1 MFLRSLPKNP
11 TFTLLCLF
19 FLFFCSNS
27 LWGQD
32 TTKNLTLQPI
42 NIVALRPIPERLPSV
57 EDVFVYE
64 GKKNEVIRLKG
75 ITANLITNN
84 ARQIF
89 SRIPG
94 ISIWE
99 NDGSGIQ
106 VSIGSRGLSPN
117 RSWEFNTRQNGYDI
131 SSDAFGYP
139 EAYYNPPMEAVEK
152 IQIIRGATSLQFGPQ
167 FGGVVNY
174 ILKRANTDQP
184 LTFETQQS
192 IGSYGL
198 FSSYNS
204 IGGKIK
210 KVNYFVYHQQRSGN
224 GWRENS
230 AYSIRNSHAFVS
242 YDFSDNSSISLEYT
256 QMDDKIQQAGGLT
269 DAQFMTNHQQS
280 TRARNWFGTPWNLA
294 SINYKI
300 KFNSKLTLDLKATGL
315 LGTRNSVGFLA
326 KPNVEDTIN
335 LTLKNYNSRQ
345 VDHDVFLNG
354 GIEARGLYTYSIYGK
369 PQKMAFGGRLY
380 RSNMLREQ
388 RGKGNSG
395 ADFNTTLA
403 EEKYPAS
410 YTFET
415 KNIALFAEQIIQIA
429 KDFTVTPG
437 IRYENIVSDVS
448 GRSNNVNGQ
457 EILITP
463 QNSTRNV
470 VLTGLGLQYKFQSS
484 NIYANVAQAYR
495 PILYSELLPTA
506 TTDVIDPSLR
516 DAFGLNADLGI
527 RGNIWDLLNYDLGV
541 FYLQYNNRIGTLR
554 KFENDNPTR
563 NTYQLRTNVGKS
575 ENLGVEA
582 YVEFNL
588 LKAATGRLHYGSLNL
603 FASLSFIEANYLDFN
618 TTTTTGTVPNIQLI
632 KVNLRGKQVEYAPK
646 QIHNIGLSYQ
656 NKNLSATAQYRYTE
670 SVYTDASNTETATA
684 DGLAGK
690 IPAYGIFDFAI
701 TYHFLERY
709 NLKGGVN
716 NFTDE
721 KYATRRANGYPG
733 PGLIPGEGRT
743 FFVSLG
749 AKF

>member
-1 MFLRSLPKNP
+1 MFLRSLQQNP
-11 TFTLLCLF
+11 TFKLLCLF

-27 LWGQD
+27 LCGQD

-184 LTFETQQS
+184 LSFETQQS
-192 IGSYGL
+192 LGSYGL

-269 DAQFMTNHQQS
+269 DDQFMTNHQQS
-280 TRARNWFGTPWNLA
+280 NRARNWFGTPWNLA
-294 SINYKI
+294 SLNYKI
-300 KFNSKLTLDLKATGL
+300 KVNSKLHLDFKASGL
-315 LGTRNSVGFLA
+315 LGTRNSVGFLS
-326 KPNVEDTIN
+326 KPNVEDSIN
-335 LTLKNYNSRQ
+335 ISLKNYNTRQ

-354 GIEARGLYTYSIYGK
+354 GLEARGLYTYSINGK
-369 PQKMAFGGRLY
+369 DQKLAFGGRLY
-380 RSNMLREQ
+380 QSRMIREQ

-395 ADFNTTLA
+395 FDFDTELLEA
-403 EEKYPAS
+403 KFPAS
-410 YTFET
+410 YSFET
-415 KNIALFAEQIIQIA
+415 KNIALFAEQIVRINEH
-429 KDFTVTPG
+429 FTVTPG
-437 IRYENIVSDVS
+437 IRYERIVSKVS
-448 GRSNNVNGQ
+448 GRSNIPNGQ
-457 EILITP
+457 EILLNS

-470 VLTGLGLQYKFQSS
+470 LLAGLGLQYKLQSH

-495 PILYSELLPTA
+495 PILYSELLPSA
-506 TTDVIDPSLR
+506 TTDVIDPTLR
-516 DAFGLNADLGI
+516 DAFGFNADLGV
-527 RGNIWDLLNYDLGV
+527 RGNIWDLFNYDIGF
-541 FYLQYNNRIGTLR
+541 FYLQYNNRIGALR
-554 KFENDNPTR
+554 KFENEDPTR
-563 NTYQLRTNVGKS
+563 NTYQLRTNVGNS

-582 YVEFNL
+582 YAELNI
-588 LKAATGRLHYGSLNL
+588 LKALTGHHRHGSLNL
-603 FASLSFIEANYLDFN
+603 FASLSFIQANYLDFA
-618 TTTTTGTVPNIQLI
+618 TTTVSGTAPNVVVT
-632 KVNLRGKQVEYAPK
+632 KGNLRGKRVEYAPQ
-646 QIHNIGLSYQ
+646 QIHNVGLTYLY
-656 NKNLSATAQYRYTE
+656 KGFAATAQYRYTGA
-670 SVYTDASNTETATA
+670 VYSDAGNTETASI
-684 DGLAGK
+684 DGLVGK
-690 IPAYGIFDFAI
+690 IAGYGIFDLSA
-701 TYHFLERY
+701 TYQFLSCY
-709 NLKGGVN
+709 NVKAGVN
-716 NFTDE
+716 NISDE
-721 KYATRRANGYPG
+721 KYATRRATGYPG

-743 FFVSLG
+743 FYISVG